1 MKILFALHGYPPEL
15 MGGTESTVRAQARA
29 LVARGHE
36 VVVVAGSMNWKEQ
49 FETSEDTDTDPTSGK
64 SYPVYRIH
72 RNDLYFDHWQKSA
85 SPKASRAF
93 RDILRSEKPDL
104 VHVQHWIRLSRD
116 LVATAAREGIPSVVT
131 LHDLWT
137 TCLLTFRVRPGAD
150 ALCEEKL
157 GLSPCVRCA
166 GEIPPK
172 TPWVSAE
179 AGAIAFVERMQEVS
193 RELELAR
200 AIVTPSHAHASAI
213 EGFLNRPAGSLEA
226 DVIPPGREL
235 DLGVTIGSGLRGEHS
250 SLEAPAEPGG
260 KLVLGAWG
268 HLDPIKGLD
277 LVLEAIAQLDD
288 PTRVTL
294 HLAGGEVNP
303 DYACRLHELAK
314 GLDVHFHGPF
324 EVSELGSH
332 PVAQVHAMVS
342 GSRAHESW
350 GLVLDEAW
358 HLGLPALLPN
368 RGAFTERLVGERGGL
383 LYESSSASSLSSAIA
398 RLLDESP
405 LLSQLRASIPPVSEI
420 APTLDQM
427 VERLEAVYTKALAV
441 SPPDA
446 PEDQSLQ
453 DMVRARAL
461 EEWDKSLSR
470 RSAAELG
477 FEETPS

>member
-1 MKILFALHGYPPEL
+1 MKVLFALHGYPPEL
-15 MGGTESTVRAQARA
+15 MGGTENTVRAQARA

-36 VVVVAGSMNWKEQ
+36 VVVVAGSMNWKEH
-49 FETSEDTDTDPTSGK
+49 FETSEDTDTDPASGK
-64 SYPVYRIH
+64 SYPVYRLH

-116 LVATAAREGIPSVVT
+116 LVATAARERIPSVVT

-150 ALCEEKL
+150 ALCEENL
-157 GLSPCVRCA
+157 GHSPCIRCA
-166 GEIPPK
+166 AEIPPK
-172 TPWVSAE
+172 TPWVTAE
-179 AGAIAFVERMQEVS
+179 AGAVAFVERMQEVN
-193 RELELAR
+193 RELDLAR
-200 AIVTPSHAHASAI
+200 AIVTPSRAHAGAI
-213 EGFLNRPAGSLEA
+213 ESFLNRGAGSLEA

-235 DLGVTIGSGLRGEHS
+235 DLGDSLGSERS
-250 SLEAPAEPGG
+250 SLEAPAVSGG

-277 LVLEAIAQLDD
+277 LVLRAIAELED
-288 PTRVTL
+288 PSRVTL

-303 DYACRLHELAK
+303 DYARRLHELAS

-324 EVSELGSH
+324 EVARLGSH
-332 PVAQVHAMVS
+332 PVAEVHAMVS

-368 RGAFTERLVGERGGL
+368 CGAFRDRLVEERGGL
-383 LYESSSASSLSSAIA
+383 LYESSSVNSLSSAIA
-398 RLLDESP
+398 RLLDDPE
-405 LLSQLRASIPPVSEI
+405 LLGRLRTSIPPSSEI

-427 VERLEAVYTKALAV
+427 VESLEAVYAKALAAG
-441 SPPDA
+441 PPDA

-470 RSAAELG
+470 RSAVELG
-477 FEETPS
+477 FEEAPS

>member
-1 MKILFALHGYPPEL
+1 LKILFALHGYPPEL
-15 MGGTESTVRAQARA
+15 MGGTENTVRAQARA

-36 VVVVAGSMNWKEQ
+36 VVVVAGSMNWREE
-49 FETSEDTDTDPTSGK
+49 FETSKDTDVDPASGV

-93 RDILRSEKPDL
+93 RDILRRERPDL

-116 LVATAAREGIPSVVT
+116 LVATAAREGIPSVIT

-166 GEIPPK
+166 GEIPPR
-172 TPWVSAE
+172 TPWVTAE
-179 AGAIAFVERMQEVS
+179 AGAVAFVERMQEVN
-193 RELELAR
+193 RELDLAR
-200 AIVTPSHAHASAI
+200 AIITPSRAHAGAI
-213 EGFLNRPAGSLEA
+213 EGFLNRGAGSLEA

-235 DLGVTIGSGLRGEHS
+235 DLDASLGGERSPLELPSASGG
-250 SLEAPAEPGG
+250 P
-260 KLVLGAWG
+260 LVLGAWG

-277 LVLEAIAQLDD
+277 LVLEAIAALKD
-288 PTRVTL
+288 PSRVTL
-294 HLAGGEVNP
+294 HIAGGEVNP
-303 DYACRLHELAK
+303 DHARRLHELAS
-314 GLDVHFHGPF
+314 GLDVRFHGPF
-324 EVSELGSH
+324 EVAELGSL

-368 RGAFTERLVGERGGL
+368 RGAFNDRLVEERGGL
-383 LYESSSASSLSSAIA
+383 LYESSSVSSLANAMA
-398 RLLDESP
+398 RLLDEP
-405 LLSQLRASIPPVSEI
+405 ELLGRLRASIPPVGEI

-427 VERLEAVYTKALAV
+427 VGSLEAVYAKAL
-441 SPPDA
+441 STGPPDA
-446 PEDQSLQ
+446 PEEQSLQ

-470 RSAAELG
+470 RSTVELG
-477 FEETPS
+477 FEEAPS